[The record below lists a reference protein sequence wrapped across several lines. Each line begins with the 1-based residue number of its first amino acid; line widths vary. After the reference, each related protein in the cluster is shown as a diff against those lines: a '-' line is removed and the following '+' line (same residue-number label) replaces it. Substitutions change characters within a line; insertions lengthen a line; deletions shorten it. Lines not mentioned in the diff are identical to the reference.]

1 MDQWHPPSGIPV
13 HLPEEINLYIFHCW
27 RFVHR
32 EIDGQDLNSY
42 VVTGCEVGRA
52 NSGRSMCVCGRRE
65 ETLVVELVRE
75 GMSTSDLKFRMKI
88 SPRPFIFSKIR
99 LKNII
104 RCI

>member
-1 MDQWHPPSGIPV
+1 
-13 HLPEEINLYIFHCW
+13 
-27 RFVHR
+27 VHR
-32 EIDGQDLNSY
+32 EIDGQNLNSY
-42 VVTGCEVGRA
+42 VVTGAKWAEPIADGACACVG
-52 NSGRSMCVCGRRE
+52 GRE

>member
-1 MDQWHPPSGIPV
+1 M
-13 HLPEEINLYIFHCW
+13 
-27 RFVHR
+27 RR

-42 VVTGCEVGRA
+42 VVTRCEVGRA
-52 NSGRSMCVCGRRE
+52 NSGRSMCVCVGGRE

-88 SPRPFIFSKIR
+88 SPRPFIFSKIG

-104 RCI
+104 PCI